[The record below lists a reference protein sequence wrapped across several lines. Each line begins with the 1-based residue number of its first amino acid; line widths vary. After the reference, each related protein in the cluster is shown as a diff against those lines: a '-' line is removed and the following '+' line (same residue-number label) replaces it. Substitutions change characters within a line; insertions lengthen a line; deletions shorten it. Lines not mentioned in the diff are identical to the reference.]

1 MTTFDSLVLT
11 YVILA
16 YAVAIVAA
24 WMERR
29 KRDSAIRREM
39 PH

>member
-1 MTTFDSLVLT
+1 MTTFDSLVLA

-24 WMERR
+24 VLERR
-29 KRDSAIRREM
+29 N
-39 PH
+39 

>member
-24 WMERR
+24 VLE
-29 KRDSAIRREM
+29 KRSAK
-39 PH
+39 

>member
-1 MTTFDSLVLT
+1 MTAFDSLVLT

-24 WMERR
+24 VRERR
-29 KRDSAIRREM
+29 ERRIS
-39 PH
+39 PPV

>member
-1 MTTFDSLVLT
+1 MTTFDSLVLA

-24 WMERR
+24 VRERR
-29 KRDSAIRREM
+29 RRTN
-39 PH
+39 PHA

>member
-1 MTTFDSLVLT
+1 MTTFDSLVLA

-24 WMERR
+24 VREKR
-29 KRDSAIRREM
+29 KGDL
-39 PH
+39 